1 MGTTFFTSDLHI
13 GHRSILKYTG
23 RGPIMVGCAQQGE
36 DEEIEKGELERRL
49 HVHNNWV
56 LSRINA
62 TVGPA
67 DHLYILGDL
76 FFGDKWLAGHWIDQ
90 LKCKH
95 RIFIEG
101 NHDDDL
107 MNFYHNSG
115 LFEEVHGSYHEIKV
129 NGHKIILSHYPIA
142 EWNRG
147 HKGTLHLHGH
157 CHGNFDYK
165 SANLHDKKI
174 LDVGWDNSI
183 KVLGEYT
190 PFSLEQIEEYM
201 KGRVNILHHNKAG

>member
-13 GHRSILKYTG
+13 GHRSILKYTE

-56 LSRINA
+56 LNRINA
-62 TVGPA
+62 TVGPT

-107 MNFYHNSG
+107 MSFYRNSG

-147 HKGTLHLHGH
+147 HKGALHLHGH

-165 SANLHDKKI
+165 SANLQDKKI